1 MGTILDS
8 EALKRTWIQ
17 VAVMALT
24 VVTTER
30 VASEYVIVGALLN
43 VLRSSP
49 VHCSQ
54 SHCIVSIRLAPLG
67 TVTK

>member
-8 EALKRTWIQ
+8 EALKRTWIP

-30 VASEYVIVGALLN
+30 VASVYVIVGALLN
-43 VLRSSP
+43 VLP
-49 VHCSQ
+49 Q
-54 SHCIVSIRLAPLG
+54 
-67 TVTK
+67 